1 MILKEEDLARV
12 DVEATSRQSIR
23 DRSSLSASARC
34 WPLRR
39 EEQYG
44 LFLRDLRVTGISAGF
59 IGGESS
65 VCAGSAG
72 PTL

>member
-1 MILKEEDLARV
+1 MSRPLAGKVYVTVHPSLLLRV
-12 DVEATSRQSIR
+12 
-23 DRSSLSASARC
+23 C